1 MRRPRIDSLIR
12 LSVTGALSAFHALAP
27 YDFWIW
33 INICQWIGHS
43 HMLALSS
50 IPKLRELYVKTVKSS
65 EIAVTDCNQS
75 VLVILHAD
83 TMAEFQAKDFGLS
96 FQKKLLGRVS
106 SKSVAKAFID
116 DTSASLL
123 DNLYKLVKS
132 VTGSKKDAEK
142 VTKNIIK
149 IVVKVGILHRNNQ
162 FSAEEMK
169 VAKQLQ
175 HKMRAL
181 AMAVSLGRIDYVFG
195 FFGKPET
202 LDSVF
207 ASDSVHRECL
217 GRIVKDLHEALDK
230 ESL

>member
-1 MRRPRIDSLIR
+1 MDR
-12 LSVTGALSAFHALAP
+12 
-27 YDFWIW
+27 
-33 INICQWIGHS
+33 
-43 HMLALSS
+43 
-50 IPKLRELYVKTVKSS
+50 
-65 EIAVTDCNQS
+65 NQS
-75 VLVILHAD
+75 VLSILHAD
-83 TMAEFQAKDFGLS
+83 AMAEFQAKDFGLS
-96 FQKKLLGRVS
+96 FQKKVLGRVS

-181 AMAVSLGRIDYVFG
+181 AMAVVSFYEMEFSYDRRYLVGAFDETRALLSDLVRSHLTGKSLGRIDYVFG